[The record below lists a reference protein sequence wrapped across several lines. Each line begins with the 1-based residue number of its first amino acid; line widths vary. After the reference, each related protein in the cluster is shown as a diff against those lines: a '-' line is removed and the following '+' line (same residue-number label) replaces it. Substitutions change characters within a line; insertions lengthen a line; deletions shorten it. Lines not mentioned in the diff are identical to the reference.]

1 MLLGVAG
8 ERGSVGRGL
17 GLEQGGGS
25 RKQAVQSGLLNRT
38 PAAGHG
44 AALVPRGVPGVMCET
59 RRTHRTAGSCRE
71 R

>member
-1 MLLGVAG
+1 MLLGMAG

-17 GLEQGGGS
+17 GIEQGGRG

-44 AALVPRGVPGVMCET
+44 AALVPRGVPGVMCEP
-59 RRTHRTAGSCRE
+59 RRTHRTASSYRE